1 MSINKFKVLLKVV
14 EHGSLTQA
22 AEVMGFTQSGVSHMI
37 SSLEDEFG
45 FSLLIRN
52 RSGAKLTTNGEEILK
67 TIREILK
74 WNEHLEQQ
82 VASIHGIELGTIH
95 IGTFTSVGVHWLPGI
110 IQDFQRDYPHIEIR
124 LVEGDY
130 REIEDWI
137 AEGKID
143 CGFLSLP
150 TSDTFDAIPLHQDPM
165 LVLLPLEHPLSSEDS
180 ISLSQIENEP
190 FIMPSQGSDYDVN
203 RMLVKARIKPDI
215 KYTLG
220 DDYAIMAMV
229 EKGLGISILPELV
242 LRGQLRN
249 IRLIEL
255 KEKSFRSLGIAVNS
269 MREISPA
276 TKRFLN
282 YVKSY
287 PKL

>member
-14 EHGSLTQA
+14 ELGSLTQA

-165 LVLLPLEHPLSSEDS
+165 LVLLPMEHPLSSEDS
-180 ISLSQIENEP
+180 ITLSQIENEP
-190 FIMPSQGSDYDVN
+190 FIMPSKGSDYDVN
-203 RMLVKARIKPDI
+203 RMLEKARMKPDI
-215 KYTLG
+215 RYTLG

-242 LRGQLRN
+242 LRGQLRK

-276 TKRFLN
+276 TKRFLD
-282 YVKSY
+282 YVKNY

>member
-14 EHGSLTQA
+14 ELGSLTKA

-37 SSLEDEFG
+37 NSLEDEFG

-52 RSGAKLTTNGEEILK
+52 RSGAKLTTNGEEMLK

-82 VASIHGIELGTIH
+82 VAAIHGIELGTIH

-110 IQDFQRDYPHIEIR
+110 IKDFQRDYPHIEIR

-130 REIEDWI
+130 LEIEEWI

-150 TSDTFDAIPLHQDPM
+150 TWDTFDAIPLHQDPL
-165 LVLLPLEHPLSSEDS
+165 LVLLPLDHPLSSEDS
-180 ISLSQIENEP
+180 ITLSQIENEP
-190 FIMPSQGSDYDVN
+190 FIMPTRGSDYDVN
-203 RMLVKARIKPDI
+203 RLLEKARTKPDI

-242 LRGQLRN
+242 LRGQQRN
-249 IRLIEL
+249 IRLVEL
-255 KEKSFRSLGIAVNS
+255 KEKSYRLLGIAISS
-269 MREISPA
+269 MREVSPA
-276 TKRFLN
+276 TQRFLN

>member
-1 MSINKFKVLLKVV
+1 MKVV
-14 EHGSLTQA
+14 ELGSLTKT
-22 AEVMGFTQSGVSHMI
+22 AEAMGFTQSGVSHIMN
-37 SSLEDEFG
+37 SLEDEFG

-52 RSGAKLTTNGEEILK
+52 RSGVQLTTNGEQILK

-74 WNEHLEQQ
+74 WNEHLEQE
-82 VASIHGIELGTIH
+82 VASIHGIELGTVH

-110 IQDFQRDYPHIEIR
+110 IKDFQEDYPQIEIR
-124 LVEGDY
+124 LSEGDY
-130 REIEDWI
+130 QEIEDWI

-150 TSDTFDAIPLHQDPM
+150 TKEAFDVVPLQQDRM
-165 LVLLPLEHPLSSEDS
+165 LVLLPMDHALSAQPNV
-180 ISLSQIENEP
+180 SLSQIENEP
-190 FIMPSQGSDYDVN
+190 FIMPSKGSDNDVN
-203 RMLVKARIKPDI
+203 RILANTSINPVI
-215 KYTLG
+215 KYTVG

-242 LRGQLRN
+242 LRGQQRN
-249 IRLIEL
+249 IRLLEL
-255 KEKSFRSLGIAVNS
+255 NDPKFRTLGIAVNS
-269 MREISPA
+269 MRQVSPA

-282 YVKSY
+282 YVKKY

>member
-1 MSINKFKVLLKVV
+1 MERTFGTA
-14 EHGSLTQA
+14 GSFHSWNR
-22 AEVMGFTQSGVSHMI
+22 VGNHSHRYLHQCRC
-37 SSLEDEFG
+37 SLVAGDYSG
-45 FSLLIRN
+45 FSAGL
-52 RSGAKLTTNGEEILK
+52 S
-67 TIREILK
+67 
-74 WNEHLEQQ
+74 
-82 VASIHGIELGTIH
+82 
-95 IGTFTSVGVHWLPGI
+95 PY
-110 IQDFQRDYPHIEIR
+110 RDS

-165 LVLLPLEHPLSSEDS
+165 LVLSPLEHPLSSEDS

-242 LRGQLRN
+242 CAEYTADRIEGEELQIARHCRNPCGRYLPLR
-249 IRLIEL
+249 
-255 KEKSFRSLGIAVNS
+255 SDS
-269 MREISPA
+269 
-276 TKRFLN
+276 
-282 YVKSY
+282 
-287 PKL
+287 

>member
-1 MSINKFKVLLKVV
+1 MSLNKFKVLLKVV
-14 EHGSLTQA
+14 ELGSLTQA

-45 FSLLIRN
+45 FSLLVRN
-52 RSGAKLTTNGEEILK
+52 RSGAKLTTNGEEMLK

-165 LVLLPLEHPLSSEDS
+165 LVLLPTEHPLSSEDS
-180 ISLSQIENEP
+180 ITLSQIENEP
-190 FIMPSQGSDYDVN
+190 FIMPSKGSDYDVN
-203 RMLVKARIKPDI
+203 RMLETARIKPDI

-249 IRLIEL
+249 IRLIDL

-276 TKRFLN
+276 TKRFLD

>member
-1 MSINKFKVLLKVV
+1 MNKFKVLLKVV
-14 EHGSLTQA
+14 ELGSLTKA

-37 SSLEDEFG
+37 NSLEDEFG

-52 RSGAKLTTNGEEILK
+52 RSGAKLTTNGEEIVK
-67 TIREILK
+67 TLREILK

-150 TSDTFDAIPLHQDPM
+150 TWDIFDAIPLHQDPM
-165 LVLLPLEHPLSSEDS
+165 LVLLPREHPLSSEDS
-180 ISLSQIENEP
+180 ITLAKIENEP
-190 FIMPSQGSDYDVN
+190 FIMPSKGSDYDVN
-203 RMLVKARIKPDI
+203 RVLEKARTKPDI

-242 LRGQLRN
+242 LRGQQRN

-255 KEKSFRSLGIAVNS
+255 EEKSFRSLGIAVS
-269 MREISPA
+269 SLREVSPA

>member
-14 EHGSLTQA
+14 ELGSLTQA

-37 SSLEDEFG
+37 SDLEDEFG

-52 RSGAKLTTNGEEILK
+52 RSGAKLTTNGEEMLK

-95 IGTFTSVGVHWLPGI
+95 IGTFTSVGVHWSPGI

-165 LVLLPLEHPLSSEDS
+165 LVLSPLEHPLSSEDS

-242 LRGQLRN
+242 SRGRTAEYTAD
-249 IRLIEL
+249 RIEGEEL
-255 KEKSFRSLGIAVNS
+255 QIA
-269 MREISPA
+269 RHCRKLHAGDISRYEA
-276 TKRFLN
+276 ILE
-282 YVKSY
+282 
-287 PKL
+287 LC